1 MTLQSH
7 TRTVLVAFVL
17 AIVNIMSAT
26 APDFAKPDFAF
37 PRKVADNSLA
47 QLRSATRTDDDRLAI
62 RALINYTI
70 AQGSVSRDS
79 VDTGLA
85 LADSLLHQM
94 HSPASAAMVN
104 MLLAQFYTQIY
115 KSNRW
120 KYDNRQLPLQPLPD
134 DYRQWSGDQFRM
146 KVGQLV
152 DSALTDKAALQ
163 ATPLSA
169 YNGVVEIPD
178 GSLSAYPTVY
188 DFIMLRA
195 TGILQE
201 MSTEQSIFPATFLCG
216 AKEFISLNFSFQSK
230 AARRQLEL
238 MRDWLAAQKP
248 GTAAF
253 VTADIARL
261 DYITTHMSSSENSTD
276 SLRFAA
282 YVKLYE
288 NCASIPEAGNAL
300 HRAAGC
306 ISYDNLAVMTQLL
319 NLTDGFLKQHP
330 RSQQAKCLKNVRDR
344 IVQPRIN
351 VEYDQTLVPGSSLK
365 VAVKGFNAAGYQLR
379 LYRIEASNRNSGYY
393 AARNSERQPVLVSTT
408 GGKDAHGKMPYAVTD
423 TVSIPIEHAGW
434 YIVVPVT
441 SASEKSDFKNKS
453 YPVVYCTGLMLENA
467 TFSPDRWTL
476 VVNPQT
482 GRPIADATVRK
493 FSNKGVLLET
503 YKTDNNGTVTLGNT
517 SGTLRAQLGDDKFAA
532 PLYNSQ
538 VYVNNKATR
547 YRVQPF
553 TDRALYRQSD
563 TVRWCAV
570 ADAFTQ
576 GKNTVLPGCE
586 LTAVLRDANFQP
598 VDTAKAVTDKFGR
611 AEGSFVVPS
620 SGLTGNF
627 VIQIT
632 AQSGQKTLSR
642 GNASFMVSD
651 YKLPTFRIDSLK
663 AIVDTPAKGSVRLT
677 GRAVTYAG
685 FPLDGCAITLNLSV
699 AERPLGWWWSRSSQ
713 TSFYTAETTAGPDGR
728 FSVDLPAE
736 LLRQS
741 PVPDGLF
748 TVAVNATSASG
759 ETQNATTRFVLGY
772 PCMIEAQLTDNINIT
787 DGRIPVA
794 ASLTDCNGDI
804 REGRLILKITDKA
817 GKPVLDTELNSG
829 KGTDVDV
836 KGVPSGNYTF
846 EIAPV
851 DSTMA
856 RPAKLAGRILYRD
869 NDTLCPDAEATLW
882 TPQNTIKLAPGK
894 RSTEIILGSNAE
906 KSFIHYALTT
916 DSALIC
922 QGWTTT
928 GKTLH
933 RFPVTLPDGADRMTV
948 SLWTVNNYR
957 EASANITIE
966 SEPQP
971 GITMQIESFRDR
983 ITPGQQEKWTFRI
996 ADSEG
1001 RGRQA
1006 ALMLDM
1012 YNHAL
1017 DQLMKHSFC
1026 LAGPFSS
1033 ITGFQINGTY
1043 TTGKISDYAQKNFRY
1058 INCRQI
1064 QPPFF
1069 QTWGMSLAAP
1079 LRQYAFRSMNA
1090 MAAGSI
1096 KNSTK
1101 MDTYDTVEEAAQV
1114 TNMGATMDAET
1125 VEDVGNEAEG
1135 KEPEI
1140 PIDQLRQAEV
1150 PLAFF
1155 RPMLTTDADGQLTFS
1170 FTAPDANATWR
1181 LCAQAF
1187 TADMLSA
1194 YTQRDI
1200 ISAKPVMVQPNLPR
1214 FLRIGDRAVMK
1225 AMVMNN
1231 TDSTACAT
1239 TRIEIFNPLTNK
1251 VLSTYAQ
1258 TDTIGGMQSAT
1269 VAVTVDTP
1277 ADLPAM
1283 GYRVYTTQGTYTDG
1297 EQTMI
1302 PVLEASS
1309 AVVETT
1315 PFYMAPGQKQ
1325 FSMQLPDAPADA
1337 RITLQFCQNPT
1348 WYVVTAL
1355 PGLRK
1360 GNQNDA
1366 LSAGAAIFSAATAR
1380 GLMRTNPAIAEAIKE
1395 WSRSDRS
1402 DSTLISML
1410 QRNADLKTVL
1420 LECTPWVADAQS
1432 DTERMARLA
1441 MLFDDNTVDSAIK
1454 NAIDKLEK
1462 LDCAGGGWRWIEQ
1475 STEPSEWVTENLLF
1489 IFGRLNRMGF
1499 MPDDERLARMQR
1511 NAVAF
1516 IDAQMNKQI
1525 KRYPKTTD
1533 VAFTY
1538 LRQIYYPSVRLT
1550 GKLQDMASLTVKEL
1564 ANNWK
1569 ESTAPYKALAAVLLH
1584 HNGYKTQAAK
1594 AMESLG
1600 EFSVFDPA
1608 KGMWW
1613 PSVEETGQLW
1623 WTPSAVARTCI
1634 ILDAYA
1640 LLQPESPVIDRIRQ
1654 WVILQKEAENW
1665 GNSVA
1670 TTSAITSLL
1679 TTGTDW
1685 TTPQQP
1691 AVIKIGRKKL
1701 AQTPDDT
1708 RLGYVR
1714 ADISG
1719 MSPSGKR
1726 LTIDNPG
1733 NTPAWG
1739 AVYSQFTAAMENI
1752 ASTSCADLS
1761 IEKKLFRRVDTP
1773 QGAVWEETDTFNTGD
1788 IVQVN
1793 LVITA
1798 GRNMDYVAII
1808 DQRAACFEPSEQL
1821 PRPLWAE
1828 GICFYRENRDSS
1840 TDIFVDRLPKG
1851 TYRLSYTLTVN
1862 NAGRFASGIAS
1873 AQSQYAPELSAHSSG
1888 TKLTVKQ

>member
-1 MTLQSH
+1 
-7 TRTVLVAFVL
+7 
-17 AIVNIMSAT
+17 MSA
-26 APDFAKPDFAF
+26 ASSDFAKPDFAF

-47 QLRSATRTDDDRLAI
+47 QLRSATRTGDDRLAI

-70 AQGSVSRDS
+70 AQGTISRDS

-85 LADSLLHQM
+85 LADSLLHRM

-115 KSNRW
+115 ESNRW
-120 KYDNRQLPLQPLPD
+120 KYDNRQLPLQPLPG

-169 YNGVVEIPD
+169 YDGVVKIPA
-178 GSLSAYPTVY
+178 GAESSYPTVF

-195 TGILQE
+195 TEILQE
-201 MSTEQSIFPATFLCG
+201 MSAEQPLFPAAFLCG
-216 AKEFISLNFSFQSK
+216 AKEFESLDFSYQPES
-230 AARRQLEL
+230 ARRQLEL
-238 MRDWLAAQKP
+238 MRDWLAARGT

-253 VTADIARL
+253 VAADIVRL
-261 DYITTHMSSSENSTD
+261 DYVSARLSSAGNNTD

-282 YVKLYE
+282 YVKLYKS
-288 NCASIPEAGNAL
+288 CASIPEAGNAL
-300 HRAAGC
+300 HKAAGC
-306 ISYDNLAVMTQLL
+306 INYDNLAVMTQLL

-330 RSQQAKCLKNVRDR
+330 RSHQAKCLKNVRDR

-351 VEYDQTLVPGSSLK
+351 VEYGQTLVPGSSLK

-393 AARNSERQPVLVSTT
+393 AARNSERQPTLVSTT
-408 GGKDAHGKMPYAVTD
+408 GGKGAHGKMPYAVID
-423 TVSIPIEHAGW
+423 TVTIPIEHAGW

-441 SASEKSDFKNKS
+441 SVTEKSDFKNKS

-476 VVNPQT
+476 VVNPLT
-482 GRPIADATVRK
+482 GRPVADATVRK
-493 FSNKGVLLET
+493 YSNKGVLLET
-503 YKTDNNGTVTLGNT
+503 YKTDNSGTVAQGNT
-517 SGTLRAQLGDDKFAA
+517 SGTLRAQLGDDKYAA

-538 VYVNNKATR
+538 VYVHDKATR
-547 YRVQPF
+547 YRLQAF

-570 ADAFTQ
+570 ADAFTM

-586 LTAVLRDANFQP
+586 LTAVLRDANYQP

-611 AEGSFVVPS
+611 VEGAFVLPS
-620 SGLTGNF
+620 SRLTGNF
-627 VIQIT
+627 TIQLT
-632 AQSGQKTLSR
+632 AQRGQKTLTR

-663 AIVDTPAKGSVRLT
+663 AIVDTPDKGCVRLT

-685 FPLDGCAITLNLSV
+685 FPLDGCSIKLNLSV
-699 AERPLGWWWSRSSQ
+699 AERQLGWWWNRGSQ
-713 TSFYTAETTAGPDGR
+713 ISFYTAEAAAGPDGR
-728 FSVDLPAE
+728 FTIDLPSE

-741 PVPDGLF
+741 PVPGGVF
-748 TVAVNATSASG
+748 TADADATSASG
-759 ETQNATTRFVLGY
+759 ETQNASTRFVLGY
-772 PCMIEAQLTDNINIT
+772 PCMIEAQWPDNINIT
-787 DGRIPVA
+787 GGRIPVT

-804 REGRLILKITDKA
+804 REGRLNLKITDKA
-817 GKPVLDTELNSG
+817 SKTVLDTELNSG
-829 KGTDVDV
+829 KEICVDV
-836 KGVPSGNYTF
+836 KGIPSGSYTF

-851 DSTMA
+851 DSTIA
-856 RPAKLAGRILYRD
+856 RPVQLTGRILYRD
-869 NDTLCPDAEATLW
+869 NDTVCPDADATLW
-882 TPQNTIKLAPGK
+882 TPQTTIKLAPGK
-894 RSTEIILGSNAE
+894 RTTEIILGSNAE

-916 DSALIC
+916 DSTLVS
-922 QGWTTT
+922 QGWTTA
-928 GKTLH
+928 GQTLH

-966 SEPQP
+966 AEPQP
-971 GITMQIESFRDR
+971 GIAMQIESFRDR

-996 ADSEG
+996 TDSEG

-1017 DQLMKHSFC
+1017 DQLMKHSFS

-1033 ITGFQINGTY
+1033 ITSYNINGTY
-1043 TTGKISDYAQKNFRY
+1043 STGNISDYAQKDFRY
-1058 INCRQI
+1058 INCNQI

-1069 QTWGMSLAAP
+1069 QIWGMSLAGKG
-1079 LRQYAFRSMNA
+1079 RQYAYRA
-1090 MAAGSI
+1090 MGSVFTTGSV
-1096 KNSTK
+1096 KNEAK
-1101 MDTYDTVEEAAQV
+1101 MMAYDTVEEAAPV
-1114 TNMGATMDAET
+1114 AMADMGASMDAET
-1125 VEDVGNEAEG
+1125 VEDAENETEAR
-1135 KEPEI
+1135 EPEI
-1140 PIDQLRQAEV
+1140 PVDQLRQAEM

-1155 RPMLTTDADGQLTFS
+1155 RPMLTTDADGLLTFS
-1170 FTAPDANATWR
+1170 FTAPNANATWR

-1225 AMVMNN
+1225 ALVMNN
-1231 TDSTACAT
+1231 TDSTACTT

-1251 VLSTYAQ
+1251 VISTHAQ
-1258 TDTIGGMQSAT
+1258 TDTIVGMQSAT

-1277 ADLPAM
+1277 ADMPAL

-1297 EQTMI
+1297 EQAMI

-1360 GNQNDA
+1360 GNPNDA

-1420 LECTPWVADAQS
+1420 LECTPWVSDAQS

-1441 MLFDDNTVDSAIK
+1441 MLFDDSTVDSAIK

-1516 IDAQMNKQI
+1516 IDAEMNKQI
-1525 KRYPKTTD
+1525 KRDPKTTD

-1550 GKLQDMASLTVKEL
+1550 GKLQDMALRTVKRL
-1564 ANNWK
+1564 ADSWK
-1569 ESTAPYKALAAVLLH
+1569 GSSAPYKALAAVLLQ
-1584 HNGYKTQAAK
+1584 HNGYKAQAAK
-1594 AMESLG
+1594 AMESIG
-1600 EFSVFDPA
+1600 EFAVSDPT

-1623 WTPSAVARTCI
+1623 WSPSAVARTCI

-1640 LLQPESPVIDRIRQ
+1640 LLKPESPAIDLIRQ

-1679 TTGTDW
+1679 TTGTNW
-1685 TTPQQP
+1685 TRPQQP

-1701 AQTPDDT
+1701 AQSPTDI

-1714 ADISG
+1714 ANISD
-1719 MSPSGKR
+1719 MSPSGKK
-1726 LTIDNPG
+1726 LSIDNPG
-1733 NTPAWG
+1733 DSPAWG
-1739 AVYSQFTAAMENI
+1739 AVYRQFTAPMQDI
-1752 ASTSCADLS
+1752 APASCPDLS
-1761 IEKKLFRRVDTP
+1761 IEKKLFRRVETP
-1773 QGAVWEETDTFNTGD
+1773 QGAVWEETDSFNIGD

-1888 TKLTVKQ
+1888 TQLTVK

>member
-1 MTLQSH
+1 
-7 TRTVLVAFVL
+7 
-17 AIVNIMSAT
+17 MSA
-26 APDFAKPDFAF
+26 ASSDFAKPDFAF

-47 QLRSATRTDDDRLAI
+47 QLRSATRTGDDRLAI

-70 AQGSVSRDS
+70 AQGTISRDS

-85 LADSLLHQM
+85 LADSLLHRM

-115 KSNRW
+115 ESNRW
-120 KYDNRQLPLQPLPD
+120 KYDNRQLPLQPLPG

-169 YNGVVEIPD
+169 YDGVVKIPA
-178 GSLSAYPTVY
+178 GAESSYPTVF

-195 TGILQE
+195 TEILQE
-201 MSTEQSIFPATFLCG
+201 MSAEQPLFPAAFLCG
-216 AKEFISLNFSFQSK
+216 AKEFESLDFSYQPES
-230 AARRQLEL
+230 ARRQLEL
-238 MRDWLAAQKP
+238 MRDWLAARGT

-253 VTADIARL
+253 VAADIVRL
-261 DYITTHMSSSENSTD
+261 DYVSARLSSAGNNTD

-282 YVKLYE
+282 YVKLYKS
-288 NCASIPEAGNAL
+288 CASIPEAGNAL
-300 HRAAGC
+300 HKAAGC
-306 ISYDNLAVMTQLL
+306 INYDNLAVMTQLL

-330 RSQQAKCLKNVRDR
+330 RSHQAKCLKNVRDR

-351 VEYDQTLVPGSSLK
+351 VEYGQTLVPGSSLK

-393 AARNSERQPVLVSTT
+393 AARNSERQPTLVSTT
-408 GGKDAHGKMPYAVTD
+408 GGKGAHGKMPYAVID
-423 TVSIPIEHAGW
+423 TVTIPIEHAGW

-441 SASEKSDFKNKS
+441 SVTEKSDFKNKS

-476 VVNPQT
+476 VVNPLT
-482 GRPIADATVRK
+482 GRPVADATVRK
-493 FSNKGVLLET
+493 YSNKGVLLET
-503 YKTDNNGTVTLGNT
+503 YKTDNSGTVAQGNT
-517 SGTLRAQLGDDKFAA
+517 SGTLRAQLGDDKYAA

-538 VYVNNKATR
+538 VYVHDKATR
-547 YRVQPF
+547 YRLQAF

-570 ADAFTQ
+570 ADAFTM

-586 LTAVLRDANFQP
+586 LTAVLRDANYQP

-611 AEGSFVVPS
+611 VEGAFVLPS
-620 SGLTGNF
+620 SRLTGNF
-627 VIQIT
+627 TIQLT
-632 AQSGQKTLSR
+632 AQRGQKTLTR

-663 AIVDTPAKGSVRLT
+663 AIVDTPDKGCVRLT

-685 FPLDGCAITLNLSV
+685 FPLDGCSIKLNLSV
-699 AERPLGWWWSRSSQ
+699 AERQLGWWWNRGSQ
-713 TSFYTAETTAGPDGR
+713 ISFYTAEAAAGPDGR
-728 FSVDLPAE
+728 FTIDLPSE

-741 PVPDGLF
+741 PVPGGVF
-748 TVAVNATSASG
+748 TADADATSASG
-759 ETQNATTRFVLGY
+759 ETQNASTRFVLGY
-772 PCMIEAQLTDNINIT
+772 PCMIEAQWPDNINIT
-787 DGRIPVA
+787 GGRIPVT

-804 REGRLILKITDKA
+804 REGRLNLKITDKA
-817 GKPVLDTELNSG
+817 SKTVLDTELNSG
-829 KGTDVDV
+829 KEICVDV
-836 KGVPSGNYTF
+836 KGIPSGSYTF

-851 DSTMA
+851 DSTIA
-856 RPAKLAGRILYRD
+856 RPVQLTGRILYRD
-869 NDTLCPDAEATLW
+869 NDTVCPDADATLW
-882 TPQNTIKLAPGK
+882 TPQTTIKLAPGK
-894 RSTEIILGSNAE
+894 RTTEIILGSNAE

-916 DSALIC
+916 DSTLVS
-922 QGWTTT
+922 QGWTTA
-928 GKTLH
+928 GQTLH

-957 EASANITIE
+957 EASVNITIE
-966 SEPQP
+966 AEPQP
-971 GITMQIESFRDR
+971 GIAMQIESFRDR

-996 ADSEG
+996 TDSEG

-1017 DQLMKHSFC
+1017 DQLMKHSFS

-1033 ITGFQINGTY
+1033 ITSYNINGTY
-1043 TTGKISDYAQKNFRY
+1043 STGNISDYAQKDFRY
-1058 INCRQI
+1058 INCNQI

-1069 QTWGMSLAAP
+1069 QIWGMSLAGKG
-1079 LRQYAFRSMNA
+1079 RQYAYRA
-1090 MAAGSI
+1090 MGSVFTTGSV
-1096 KNSTK
+1096 KNEAK
-1101 MDTYDTVEEAAQV
+1101 MMAYDTVEEAAPV
-1114 TNMGATMDAET
+1114 AMADMGASMDAET
-1125 VEDVGNEAEG
+1125 VEDAENETEAR
-1135 KEPEI
+1135 EPEI
-1140 PIDQLRQAEV
+1140 PVDQLRQAEM

-1155 RPMLTTDADGQLTFS
+1155 RPMLTTDADGLLTFS
-1170 FTAPDANATWR
+1170 FTAPNANATWR

-1225 AMVMNN
+1225 ALVMNN
-1231 TDSTACAT
+1231 TDSTACTT

-1251 VLSTYAQ
+1251 VISTHAQ
-1258 TDTIGGMQSAT
+1258 TDTIVGMQSAT

-1277 ADLPAM
+1277 ADMPAL

-1297 EQTMI
+1297 EQAMI

-1360 GNQNDA
+1360 GNPNDA

-1420 LECTPWVADAQS
+1420 LECTPWVSDAQS

-1441 MLFDDNTVDSAIK
+1441 MLFDDSTVDSAIK

-1516 IDAQMNKQI
+1516 IDAEMNKQI
-1525 KRYPKTTD
+1525 KRDPKTTD

-1550 GKLQDMASLTVKEL
+1550 GKLQDMALRTVKRL
-1564 ANNWK
+1564 ADSWK
-1569 ESTAPYKALAAVLLH
+1569 GSSAPYKALAAVLLQ
-1584 HNGYKTQAAK
+1584 HNGYKAQAAK
-1594 AMESLG
+1594 AMESIG
-1600 EFSVFDPA
+1600 EFAVSDPT

-1623 WTPSAVARTCI
+1623 WSPSAVARTCI

-1640 LLQPESPVIDRIRQ
+1640 LLKPESPAIDLIRQ

-1679 TTGTDW
+1679 TTGTNW
-1685 TTPQQP
+1685 TRPQQP

-1701 AQTPDDT
+1701 AQSPTDI

-1714 ADISG
+1714 ANISD
-1719 MSPSGKR
+1719 MSPSGKK
-1726 LTIDNPG
+1726 LSIDNPG
-1733 NTPAWG
+1733 DSPAWG
-1739 AVYSQFTAAMENI
+1739 AVYRQFTAPMQDI
-1752 ASTSCADLS
+1752 APASCPDLS
-1761 IEKKLFRRVDTP
+1761 IEKKLFRRVETP
-1773 QGAVWEETDTFNTGD
+1773 QGAVWEETDSFNIGD

-1888 TKLTVKQ
+1888 TQLTVK